1 MEQLEIGTLG
11 TLVGTFIA
19 TVAIV
24 VGFWTLPKPVKNT
37 AMSVIAIFIGWAIIE
52 FIAESVI
59 VIAQ

>member
-11 TLVGTFIA
+11 TLVGTAIG
-19 TVAIV
+19 TIMIV
-24 VGFWTLPKPVKNT
+24 VGFWTLPKPVKTT
-37 AMSVIAIFIGWAIIE
+37 AMSVIALFMGWAIIE